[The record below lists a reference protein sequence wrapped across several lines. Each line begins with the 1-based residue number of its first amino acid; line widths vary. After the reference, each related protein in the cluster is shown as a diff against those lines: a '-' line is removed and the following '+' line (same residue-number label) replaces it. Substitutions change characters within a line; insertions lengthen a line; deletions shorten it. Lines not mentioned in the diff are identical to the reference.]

1 MNLTGGQRVL
11 TGSWACTLGVV
22 SLGWG
27 DVVALDGATGTQT
40 EQGSLEGLLSLPWS
54 SRREQEDEAAPS
66 CLSSRAG
73 SQAGVLGRGSSAAG
87 HLVGSA
93 GQDDG
98 GSPYAPGTLG
108 PSTALQG
115 LTAPEWSSERLQ
127 GCGWGKQ
134 ALNF

>member
-1 MNLTGGQRVL
+1 M
-11 TGSWACTLGVV
+11 V

-40 EQGSLEGLLSLPWS
+40 ERGSLEGLLSLPWS
-54 SRREQEDEAAPS
+54 SGREQDGEPAPS
-66 CLSSRAG
+66 RLSSRAG
-73 SQAGVLGRGSSAAG
+73 SQAGVLVCGSSAAG

-115 LTAPEWSSERLQ
+115 LTAPECLPR
-127 GCGWGKQ
+127 GCRDAGGVSR